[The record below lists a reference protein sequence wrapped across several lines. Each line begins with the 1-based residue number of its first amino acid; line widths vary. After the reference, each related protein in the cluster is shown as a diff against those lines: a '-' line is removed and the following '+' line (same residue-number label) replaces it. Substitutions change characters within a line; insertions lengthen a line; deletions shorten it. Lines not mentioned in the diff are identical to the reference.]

1 MTTTITP
8 KAKKEKLEVER
19 APKLFDFFFRPLESP
34 LGRYF
39 DDFMNRRFFEET
51 ERMITPALDLG
62 EDDGIYVITLEM
74 PGIKKED
81 AKIEYESGILT
92 VSGEKKSEVE
102 KEGKSWHRLERRFG
116 SFYRSLTLPTDV
128 DIEDAEATFK
138 DGVLTIRLP
147 KTEAAK
153 PKSIQVT

>member
-8 KAKKEKLEVER
+8 TPPKEKLEVEK
-19 APKLFDFFFRPLESP
+19 ALKLFDLFFRPLESP

-62 EDDGIYVITLEM
+62 EDDGMYVITVEM

-81 AKIEYESGILT
+81 AKIQFENGVLT
-92 VSGEKKSEVE
+92 ISGEKKSQVE
-102 KEGKSWHRLERRFG
+102 KEGKNWHRLERRFG

-128 DIEDAEATFK
+128 SIDDAEATFQ

-153 PKSIQVT
+153 PKSIQVK